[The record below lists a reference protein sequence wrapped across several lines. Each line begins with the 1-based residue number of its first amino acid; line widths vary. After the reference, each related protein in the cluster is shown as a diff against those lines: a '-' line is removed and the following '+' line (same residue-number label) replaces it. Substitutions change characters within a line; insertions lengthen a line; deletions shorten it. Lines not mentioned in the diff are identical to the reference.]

1 MECCFSVLLS
11 VYSLLHSS
19 VLHVALASGTVC
31 VNAANV
37 NTTARSADCS
47 NACKTYLNGKY
58 RLRQDFLP
66 TNPPTVG
73 T

>member
-1 MECCFSVLLS
+1 MLFLCASVCLQS
-11 VYSLLHSS
+11 ASFFFS

-37 NTTARSADCS
+37 NTTACSADCS

-58 RLRQDFLP
+58 RLQQDFLP